1 MPESTNTS
9 FIPKR
14 NPNRNSRINAPQ
26 RVFIGVLIA
35 RIFFFAVLL
44 ATLSVFL
51 YERMLKN
58 ELDSEVVALNNAIA
72 SFSEVEMQ
80 RILDV
85 DTRLF
90 QVNNRLAHTVSIFS
104 LFDSLEKATLGSIQI
119 QNLEFKRE
127 NDTTLTM
134 KAEMKTDSFD
144 SVLFQRGVLE
154 RNDKL
159 VINEIEDLTI
169 SSQPKNQPANSRV
182 TVVGGQ
188 PEDLNVIFK
197 ASMSID
203 ASKIPHMTPEER
215 QIDGNILDG
224 FIPDRDEV
232 SESVELYDLATTTS
246 TSNSDLINGSEE
258 SILNQ

>member
-1 MPESTNTS
+1 
-9 FIPKR
+9 
-14 NPNRNSRINAPQ
+14 
-26 RVFIGVLIA
+26 
-35 RIFFFAVLL
+35 
-44 ATLSVFL
+44 
-51 YERMLKN
+51 
-58 ELDSEVVALNNAIA
+58 
-72 SFSEVEMQ
+72 
-80 RILDV
+80 
-85 DTRLF
+85 LF
-90 QVNNRLAHTVSIFS
+90 HVNNRLAHTVSIFS

-127 NDTTLTM
+127 NDTNLIM

-169 SSQPKNQPANSRV
+169 SSQSTNQPTNSRV

-188 PEDLNVIFK
+188 PEDLNVVFK

-203 ASKIPHMTPEER
+203 ASRIPHMTPEER

-224 FIPDRDEV
+224 FISDTDEV
-232 SESVELYDLATTTS
+232 SESVELSDLATTTS
-246 TSNSDLINGSEE
+246 TSNSDLIDGSEE